1 MPGSMGEVSA
11 VALLLGFA
19 YLLVTKVIRAD
30 IPFAV
35 IAGLIIVDF
44 LAGYPAEVDILSG
57 GLLLG
62 AIFMATDY
70 STSPMTRMGMLVYG
84 LAIGAITACIRR
96 WGAYPEGMSFAI
108 LLMNGATPLIN
119 RYFKPER
126 FSIHQATPQ

>member
-1 MPGSMGEVSA
+1 MLSPENPMKAIASMPA
-11 VALLLGFA
+11 
-19 YLLVTKVIRAD
+19 VIRA
-30 IPFAV
+30 IGTPF
-35 IAGLIIVDF
+35 IGAG
-44 LAGYPAEVDILSG
+44 
-57 GLLLG
+57 
-62 AIFMATDY
+62 
-70 STSPMTRMGMLVYG
+70 TSLVYG